1 LISPLQR
8 QHGPAAGY
16 VDRILKGEKPADLAV
31 QAPTKYE
38 TVINLKHGHLR
49 RQNPQGGKTIRSAGS
64 AGHQIRAGDQPQD
77 RQGARLRSAADAA
90 RPRRRGDRVA
100 AQEKRHKES
109 LVTLSNYE
117 RYQRIAWAYD
127 LLDLPFEYGRYRK
140 IRPLLF
146 RGLSG
151 RILEAGIGT
160 GRNFP
165 FYPPGSDVVGIDLSP
180 AMLARAERRLAR
192 AATKVQLRQ
201 MDVTRLS
208 FPDRSFDAA
217 VATFLFCTLPD
228 ELQVA
233 GMRELGRVVK
243 PGGVIRCLEYT
254 RPSRGVRRVM
264 TRLWEPWVY
273 WAYGA
278 GFDRQTE
285 KHVPEAGL
293 QLLESRFV
301 ADELIKLLSARA
313 ST

>member
-1 LISPLQR
+1 M
-8 QHGPAAGY
+8 
-16 VDRILKGEKPADLAV
+16 
-31 QAPTKYE
+31 
-38 TVINLKHGHLR
+38 
-49 RQNPQGGKTIRSAGS
+49 
-64 AGHQIRAGDQPQD
+64 
-77 RQGARLRSAADAA
+77 
-90 RPRRRGDRVA
+90 
-100 AQEKRHKES
+100 
-109 LVTLSNYE
+109 TLSNLD

-127 LLDLPFEYGRYRK
+127 FLDFPFEYARYRK
-140 IRPLLF
+140 IRPQMF

-151 RILEAGIGT
+151 RILDAGVGT

-165 FYPPGSDVVGIDLSP
+165 FYPANSEVIGIDLSP
-180 AMLARAERRLAR
+180 AMLARARRRLP
-192 AATKVQLRQ
+192 AASTNVELRL
-201 MDVTRLS
+201 MDVTRLD
-208 FPDRSFDAA
+208 FPDRYFDAA

-254 RPSRGVRRVM
+254 RPSGGLRRAM

-293 QLLESRFV
+293 QLRESQFV
-301 ADELIKLLSARA
+301 ADELIQLLGARA
-313 ST
+313 